1 MNWDEI
7 EENWKLFNG
16 KVRSHWGKLT
26 DDDVELANGKRGE
39 LLGLVTI
46 EKVTYPDRLNAEEV
60 IIDTN
65 LVHAGALCRG
75 RPHPIPGGLR
85 WDRCLSTA
93 SASVESD
100 EDDRRLDLASDSSL
114 VRDDLEHRGGRN
126 EPEGVIGREQSLTN
140 HHHYHRYAARP
151 YYHAAQ

>member
-7 EENWKLFNG
+7 DENWKLFNG

-26 DDDVELANGKRGE
+26 DDDVELADGKRGE

-46 EKVTYPDRLNAEEV
+46 EKVTYPDRLNAES
-60 IIDTN
+60 
-65 LVHAGALCRG
+65 HHRHQFGACGRALPR

-85 WDRCLSTA
+85 WDRCLSSA

-100 EDDRRLDLASDSSL
+100 EDDRRLDLASG
-114 VRDDLEHRGGRN
+114 VRLCGTILN
-126 EPEGVIGREQSLTN
+126 TVVVATSPK
-140 HHHYHRYAARP
+140 A
-151 YYHAAQ
+151 